1 VADDQEL
8 MTPQD
13 VVRKLLALGREQAE
27 AVRLLK
33 AADLDASK
41 KRHAADVA
49 ESKAFLSEEG
59 SMDIRKHAARSDVEV
74 VKLEEEALVAEAYV
88 RHLNKHIKYL
98 ESQIEIG
105 RTYGVVVREEMKL
118 AGYQPG

>member
-1 VADDQEL
+1 MADDQEL

-13 VVRKLLALGREQAE
+13 VVRKLLALGRQQAATVE
-27 AVRLLK
+27 ALRL
-33 AADLDASK
+33 ADLDAST
-41 KRHAADVA
+41 KRHAADVR
-49 ESKAFLSEEG
+49 ESKAFLNAEG
-59 SMDIRKHAARSDVEV
+59 SMDIRKHEARSHPEV
-74 VKLEEEALVAEAYV
+74 VELEEQALVAEAYV
-88 RHLNKHIKYL
+88 RHLNKTIKYL